1 MEWLHLT
8 IAHRKWSLSLALF
21 SLPVWV
27 SVSASVSVLVVA
39 VAEEVEGLQVAE
51 VAEGLSFWS
60 SECWSQVL
68 AQGSP

>member
-1 MEWLHLT
+1 MT

-21 SLPVWV
+21 SV
-27 SVSASVSVLVVA
+27 SVSTSVSVLVVA

-60 SECWSQVL
+60 SDCWSQVL